1 MIDPYDISQAVDP
14 IGNNKFTEQWAD
26 KLLAEKAWGDKKK
39 YLDEL
44 IKVIEP
50 H

>member
-1 MIDPYDISQAVDP
+1 MYEAVDP

-26 KLLAEKAWGDKKK
+26 RVLAEKTWNEKRK

-44 IKVIEP
+44 INAI
-50 H
+50 